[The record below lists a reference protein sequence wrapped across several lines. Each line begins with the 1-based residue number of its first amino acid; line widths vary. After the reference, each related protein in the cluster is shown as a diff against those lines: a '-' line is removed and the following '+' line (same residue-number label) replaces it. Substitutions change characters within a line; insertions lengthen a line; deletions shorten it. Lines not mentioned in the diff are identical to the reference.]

1 MFEAA
6 SCLAAL
12 PESLGQL
19 SALQQLD
26 LCRMQQPDCDL
37 PDSLDQ
43 LPALQ
48 QLNLSM
54 LLAA

>member
-1 MFEAA
+1 MFGC

-26 LCRMQQPDCDL
+26 LCKCSSLTAL
-37 PDSLDQ
+37 PDSLGQ

-48 QLNLSM
+48 QLNLSNS
-54 LLAA
+54 AAA